1 MDLGDITAFVTGAS
15 QGIGREIAVSLA
27 DKGADVALAAR
38 NVENLEETTEIID
51 NLEGEADETGDTLVV
66 KTDVA
71 DEESVES
78 SIDETVDTFGG
89 LDCLVNNAGI
99 AGPMQPFERMDVEDW
114 DHVQA
119 VNVRGP
125 FLCAKHAVDHLT
137 ESDRASI
144 INIASVAGKRPYP
157 NRAPYAA
164 SKMAVIGLTRTLA
177 FELGKK
183 GVTVNAVCPGAVQG
197 DRISRAI
204 EAQVELEQ
212 EDGVRTVNTDPDNL
226 ALGKLFVEKE
236 DIAEQVAY
244 LASDAARN
252 TTAQDINVGGGV
264 AWY

>member
-1 MDLGDITAFVTGAS
+1 MELEGTTAFVTGAS
-15 QGIGREIAVSLA
+15 QGIGREISVELA
-27 DKGADVALAAR
+27 DSGADVALAAR
-38 NVENLEETTEIID
+38 SVDGLEETAGIIEELD
-51 NLEGEADETGDTLVV
+51 GETGGTLVAR
-66 KTDVA
+66 TDVA
-71 DEESVES
+71 DEDDIQDSIERTVE
-78 SIDETVDTFGG
+78 EFGG
-89 LDCLVNNAGI
+89 FDCLVNNAGI
-99 AGPMQPFERMDVEDW
+99 AGPMDPFDRIEADDW
-114 DHVQA
+114 DHVQE

-125 FLCAKHAVDHLT
+125 FLCAKHAADHLR

-164 SKMAVIGLTRTLA
+164 SKMALIGLTRTLA
-177 FELGKK
+177 FELGKD

-197 DRISRAI
+197 DRINRAI

-212 EDGVRTVNTDPDNL
+212 EEGVRTLNADPDNL
-226 ALGKLFVEKE
+226 ALGKLFVEKK
-236 DIAEQVAY
+236 DVAEQVAY